1 MSDFSVLCSRNY
13 LPFENRSNN
22 MDTASLKSKVLW
34 LITFIV
40 DSFSLDTLVPAF
52 LPETLTFS
60 FLKLPTA
67 VPFYYV
73 KTFTYHQIF

>member
-13 LPFENRSNN
+13 LPFENRSNS

-40 DSFSLDTLVPAF
+40 DSFSVDTVVPAF
-52 LPETLTFS
+52 LPEILTFS
-60 FLKLPTA
+60 FLELPTA
-67 VPFYYV
+67 VPF
-73 KTFTYHQIF
+73 